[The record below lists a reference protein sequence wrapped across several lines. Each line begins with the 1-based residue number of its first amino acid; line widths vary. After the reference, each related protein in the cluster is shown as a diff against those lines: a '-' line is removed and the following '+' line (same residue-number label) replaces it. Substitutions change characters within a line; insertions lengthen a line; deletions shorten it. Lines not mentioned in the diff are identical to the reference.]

1 MLSRH
6 IPQHGC
12 FSLHVQKLKLLFK
25 MDAKALAKSKRAH
38 SQHHSK
44 RPHSNKTSKAPS
56 AGNVGAGNA
65 KKQPGKQIREKP
77 HQSMGLSRL
86 PSNWDRYEEEFDS
99 GSEGPS
105 INSTNQ
111 ANDVI
116 VPKSKG
122 ADYGELISEAISQS
136 RSNPYFDS
144 FASLDD
150 VVPDFNQG
158 VGSLLSVRGQGILS
172 WIGDNNFIVEDRAT
186 TSHEAPFLSLN
197 LHSLA
202 EQLTKVD
209 LSQRLF
215 VEEDLLSPELMS
227 VSSEGVKVSSN
238 QEANQMQRTSEGA
251 KIIVDESAVRSFPE
265 KDKIVDKNKEV
276 MSSDTTRIRNPV
288 ISSPNQS
295 AKSENQVKDKAK
307 QFGRAAQTRD
317 LELAAQI
324 NKVSVADPEKKQSVF
339 EAAAAEAELD
349 MLLDSFNETNKFD
362 SLGFKKSRNAL
373 PVFQQKPSMTP
384 PQLSRKVVTANLD
397 DALDDLL
404 EETSNLMDQNGTKPP
419 QQAKPTSPGIQCSSS
434 SHSGQGSKVLDDF
447 DSWLDTI

>member
-1 MLSRH
+1 
-6 IPQHGC
+6 
-12 FSLHVQKLKLLFK
+12 

-44 RPHSNKTSKAPS
+44 RPHSNQTSKAPS

-136 RSNPYFDS
+136 QSNPYFDS

-251 KIIVDESAVRSFPE
+251 KIIVDESAARSFPE

-307 QFGRAAQTRD
+307 QFARAAQTGD

-324 NKVSVADPEKKQSVF
+324 NKVSVSDPDKKQSVF

-362 SLGFKKSRNAL
+362 SLGFKEKSSNAL

-384 PQLSRKVVTANLD
+384 PQLSRKVVAANLD

-404 EETSNLMDQNGTKPP
+404 EETSNLMDQNGTNPP

>member
-1 MLSRH
+1 M
-6 IPQHGC
+6 
-12 FSLHVQKLKLLFK
+12 
-25 MDAKALAKSKRAH
+25 
-38 SQHHSK
+38 
-44 RPHSNKTSKAPS
+44 
-56 AGNVGAGNA
+56 
-65 KKQPGKQIREKP
+65 
-77 HQSMGLSRL
+77 
-86 PSNWDRYEEEFDS
+86 
-99 GSEGPS
+99 
-105 INSTNQ
+105 
-111 ANDVI
+111 
-116 VPKSKG
+116 
-122 ADYGELISEAISQS
+122 
-136 RSNPYFDS
+136 
-144 FASLDD
+144 
-150 VVPDFNQG
+150 
-158 VGSLLSVRGQGILS
+158 
-172 WIGDNNFIVEDRAT
+172 
-186 TSHEAPFLSLN
+186 
-197 LHSLA
+197 
-202 EQLTKVD
+202 
-209 LSQRLF
+209 
-215 VEEDLLSPELMS
+215 
-227 VSSEGVKVSSN
+227 SSN

-434 SHSGQGSKVLDDF
+434 SHSGQGFKVLDDF